1 VADLKDKVVLI
12 TGAGRG
18 SGRMLAESL
27 AAQGAVVGANDISP
41 VNVEDVVEHILQQG
55 GRAKAYIEDVAKKVG
70 AQYLIKQ
77 VEDDFGRID
86 ILINHA
92 SVEPHSPLLDMD
104 EWDWHRVLDVNL
116 TGAFLMTQSVGRVM
130 RARGQGVIIHLI
142 GRSHAPAGTEAGT
155 AFIASMSGLEGL
167 SRQAA
172 RELRPYGIQV
182 HAVETGSDQVLARI
196 MELLAGEEEKS

>member
-1 VADLKDKVVLI
+1 MRPWSRTV
-12 TGAGRG
+12 
-18 SGRMLAESL
+18 
-27 AAQGAVVGANDISP
+27 
-41 VNVEDVVEHILQQG
+41 
-55 GRAKAYIEDVAKKVG
+55 
-70 AQYLIKQ
+70 
-77 VEDDFGRID
+77 
-86 ILINHA
+86 
-92 SVEPHSPLLDMD
+92 PLLDMD

-116 TGAFLMTQSVGRVM
+116 TGAFLMTQSVGTGD
-130 RARGQGVIIHLI
+130 ARSGQGVIIHLI

-172 RELRPYGIQV
+172 RELSPYGIQV